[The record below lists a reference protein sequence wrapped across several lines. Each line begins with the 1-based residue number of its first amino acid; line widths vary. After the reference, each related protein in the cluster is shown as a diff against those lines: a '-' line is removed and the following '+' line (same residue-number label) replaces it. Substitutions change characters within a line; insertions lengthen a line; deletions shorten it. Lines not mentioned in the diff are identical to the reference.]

1 MEMEDNLFLIAE
13 IGINHNGDI
22 DLAKELIKDAALA
35 GFDAVKLQKRTI
47 EKVYTKEFLDSP
59 RESPFGTTQRDQKEA
74 LEFSIKEHKLL
85 KDYANDLG
93 LKFSASC
100 WDKQAFYDMQEVGV
114 DFWKIASPML
124 RHHELLKLTS
134 STKLYTYIS
143 TGMSSLNEIEDAVN
157 MFREQSCPFEL
168 MHCVSTYPLKEENA
182 NLNCIKNLKD
192 KFQCNVGYSGHETS
206 LYRLCAAA
214 VALGASSIEKHI
226 TKDRAMYGSDQAAS
240 IETHSLSKFVS
251 ALKAVKR
258 SLGDGNKIILDDEI
272 PIRLKLSSEF
282 K

>member
-1 MEMEDNLFLIAE
+1 
-13 IGINHNGDI
+13 
-22 DLAKELIKDAALA
+22 
-35 GFDAVKLQKRTI
+35 
-47 EKVYTKEFLDSP
+47 
-59 RESPFGTTQRDQKEA
+59 
-74 LEFSIKEHKLL
+74 
-85 KDYANDLG
+85 
-93 LKFSASC
+93 
-100 WDKQAFYDMQEVGV
+100 
-114 DFWKIASPML
+114 
-124 RHHELLKLTS
+124 
-134 STKLYTYIS
+134 
-143 TGMSSLNEIEDAVN
+143 